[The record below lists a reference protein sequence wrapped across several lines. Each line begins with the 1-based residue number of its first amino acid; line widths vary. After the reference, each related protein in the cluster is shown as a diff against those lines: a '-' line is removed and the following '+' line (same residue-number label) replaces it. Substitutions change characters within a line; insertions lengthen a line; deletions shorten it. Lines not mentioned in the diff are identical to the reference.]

1 VVGCWHGYLSGARCI
16 LALGPA
22 DATASKIQI
31 GFTFLVLAHPG
42 SPRQRAVKRVC
53 VCVFRYVLQRHLLKF
68 EAVYPPTAVPL
79 GFVRGEPVYAR
90 ECVHTVSI
98 CSQSVDD
105 RGMTF
110 FDDQVQ

>member
-1 VVGCWHGYLSGARCI
+1 VHTCTWPRL
-16 LALGPA
+16 PA

-42 SPRQRAVKRVC
+42 SPRQRAVKRVCVC

-98 CSQSVDD
+98 RSQSVDD
-105 RGMTF
+105 GGMTF

>member
-1 VVGCWHGYLSGARCI
+1 M
-16 LALGPA
+16 
-22 DATASKIQI
+22 
-31 GFTFLVLAHPG
+31 
-42 SPRQRAVKRVC
+42 C

-98 CSQSVDD
+98 RSQSVDD
-105 RGMTF
+105 GGMTF